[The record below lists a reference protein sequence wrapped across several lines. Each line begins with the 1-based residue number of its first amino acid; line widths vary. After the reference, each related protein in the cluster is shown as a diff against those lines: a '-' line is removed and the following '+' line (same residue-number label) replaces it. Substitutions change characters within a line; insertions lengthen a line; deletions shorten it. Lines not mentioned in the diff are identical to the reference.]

1 MRSDNL
7 YALPDNIPVP
17 TDDGAA
23 DHLPG
28 AAVPPTVLLST
39 KGRRVS
45 LAEASR
51 RSRVVVYCYPRTG
64 KPDQDPPPGWDDVPG
79 ARGCTPQSCGFRDRH
94 DEYMALGAEVFGLSV
109 QGTDYQREMAQ
120 RIHLPFEVLS
130 DVDYEL
136 TRTMRLPTFV
146 IHGHT
151 LLKRTTLVLHQ
162 GSVEKM
168 FYPVFPPDRNAAEV
182 LAWLRANPAQST

>member
-7 YALPDNIPVP
+7 YALPENLPIPI
-17 TDDGAA
+17 DDGAA

-28 AAVPPTVLLST
+28 AAVPPILLMST
-39 KGRRVS
+39 QGRHVS
-45 LAEASR
+45 LAEASL

-64 KPDQDPPPGWDDVPG
+64 QPDQDPAPGWDDVPG
-79 ARGCTPQSCGFRDRH
+79 ARGCTPQSCGFRDKY
-94 DEYMALGAEVFGLSV
+94 DEYRILGIELFGLSV
-109 QGTDYQREMAQ
+109 QDTAYQRELAQ

-130 DVDYEL
+130 DVDHDL
-136 TRTMRLPTFV
+136 TRAMGLPTFV

-162 GSVEKM
+162 GRVEKV

-182 LAWLRANPAQST
+182 LAWLSTNPTQST